1 MSRWMIWNSGWWIT
15 LQIYNQVICVL
26 YTYFSAVKM
35 SVSCSFS
42 PLAWIA
48 SGVTWCGLVIWPSLW
63 VAWQWASVLCSWNK
77 ARAFFLVRDEE
88 ASLDWV
94 LFLLNIDFS
103 MWKHPHCWIPRS
115 SDPQQLTLVCFYGR
129 TVTLVQ
135 FSSL

>member
-1 MSRWMIWNSGWWIT
+1 MIWNSGWWIT
-15 LQIYNQVICVL
+15 LQIYTPSHLCPIYLLLCSKNVSVL
-26 YTYFSAVKM
+26 QFS
-35 SVSCSFS
+35 SL
-42 PLAWIA
+42 PWIA
-48 SGVTWCGLVIWPSLW
+48 SGVTWCALVIWPSLW
-63 VAWQWASVLCSWNK
+63 VAWRWASVLCSWNK

>member
-1 MSRWMIWNSGWWIT
+1 MIWNSGWWIT
-15 LQIYNQVICVL
+15 LQIYTPSHLCPIYLLLCSKNVSVL
-26 YTYFSAVKM
+26 Q
-35 SVSCSFS
+35 FS

-48 SGVTWCGLVIWPSLW
+48 SGVTWCALVIWPSLW
-63 VAWQWASVLCSWNK
+63 VAWRWASVLCSWNK